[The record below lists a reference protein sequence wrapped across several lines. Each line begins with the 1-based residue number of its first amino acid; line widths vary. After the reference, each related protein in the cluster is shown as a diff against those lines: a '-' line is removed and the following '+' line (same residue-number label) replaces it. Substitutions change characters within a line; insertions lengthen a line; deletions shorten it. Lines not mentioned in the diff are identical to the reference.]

1 MLFRSADVLDRGGC
15 GRKSEK
21 RAVHLLMIPHSDPV
35 EELSV
40 SCGRQCGSVLTKY
53 RMENQD
59 PGTDFVKLNEIG
71 YEPYQIYFKVI
82 P

>member
-1 MLFRSADVLDRGGC
+1 
-15 GRKSEK
+15 
-21 RAVHLLMIPHSDPV
+21 MIPHSDPV

-40 SCGRQCGSVLTKY
+40 SCGRQCGSVRTKY
-53 RMENQD
+53 RMGNQD